1 MSRDQVIRQAIR
13 SVVGAQDISRKMA
26 GMVMQDIIEGKATG
40 AQIGAFLTAMQ
51 VKGPSIR
58 EIAAFARVMRARAV
72 PVCRGQRGTLLDTC
86 GTGGD
91 GTASFNIST
100 TAAFVAAGAG
110 VQVVKHG
117 NRSVSSR
124 CGSAD
129 VLETLGVNLS
139 VPPSR
144 NNEIIRDIGIAFLYA
159 PLYHPAMAKVAAL
172 RREIGIRTIF
182 NLLGPLTNPAGADAQ
197 LIGVY
202 NPALTRVFAEVLREL
217 GTPRAMVVHGAG
229 LDEITTTGETRVTE
243 LSGRRITDRTIRCT
257 DYGFA
262 EVDAGDIAGGD
273 AGENARILIDVLSG
287 EKGPHREIV
296 LLNSGAAIYT
306 AGRAGSIQEGIREA
320 IQSVDSGGA
329 MEKLNSLVD
338 ATGGMV

>member
-1 MSRDQVIRQAIR
+1 MSRDLVIRQAIS
-13 SVVGAQDISRKMA
+13 SVVGGRDLSREMSA
-26 GMVMQDIIEGKATG
+26 MVMHEIVEGKATG
-40 AQIGAFLTAMQ
+40 AQIGAFLAAMQ
-51 VKGPSIR
+51 VKGPSSG
-58 EIAAFARVMRARAV
+58 EIAEFARVMRARAV
-72 PVCRGQRGTLLDTC
+72 PVCRGQSGTLLDTC

-91 GTASFNIST
+91 GMASFNIST

-110 VQVVKHG
+110 VPVVKHG

-139 VPPSR
+139 VSPSR
-144 NNEIIRDIGIAFLYA
+144 NNEIIRDIGIVFLYA
-159 PLYHPAMAKVAAL
+159 PVYHPAMERVAAV

-202 NPALTRVFAEVLREL
+202 DPALTRVFAEVLKHL
-217 GTPRAMVVHGAG
+217 GTTRAMVVHGAG

-243 LSGRRITDRTIRCT
+243 LSGHLITDRTIRCS
-257 DYGFA
+257 DYGFE

-273 AGENARILIDVLSG
+273 AKENARILIDVLSG

-306 AGRAGSIQEGIREA
+306 AGRAGSIQEGITEA
-320 IQSVDSGGA
+320 IKSLTAGA
-329 MEKLNSLVD
+329 QWENS
-338 ATGGMV
+338 MHW

>member
-1 MSRDQVIRQAIR
+1 M
-13 SVVGAQDISRKMA
+13 
-26 GMVMQDIIEGKATG
+26 
-40 AQIGAFLTAMQ
+40 
-51 VKGPSIR
+51 
-58 EIAAFARVMRARAV
+58 
-72 PVCRGQRGTLLDTC
+72 
-86 GTGGD
+86 
-91 GTASFNIST
+91 ASFNIST

-159 PLYHPAMAKVAAL
+159 PLYHPAMQKVAVT

-202 NPALTRVFAEVLREL
+202 NPALTRVFAEVLR
-217 GTPRAMVVHGAG
+217 
-229 LDEITTTGETRVTE
+229 
-243 LSGRRITDRTIRCT
+243 
-257 DYGFA
+257 
-262 EVDAGDIAGGD
+262 
-273 AGENARILIDVLSG
+273 
-287 EKGPHREIV
+287 
-296 LLNSGAAIYT
+296 
-306 AGRAGSIQEGIREA
+306 
-320 IQSVDSGGA
+320 
-329 MEKLNSLVD
+329 
-338 ATGGMV
+338 

>member
-1 MSRDQVIRQAIR
+1 MNQDLVIRQAINT
-13 SVVGAQDISRKMA
+13 VLVGQDLSPHMTGTVMKEIVA
-26 GMVMQDIIEGKATG
+26 GEATG

-51 VKGPSIR
+51 VKGPSVG
-58 EIAAFARVMRARAV
+58 EITAFAQVMRGLAV
-72 PVCRGQRGTLLDTC
+72 PVCRGYPGHLLDTC

-91 GTASFNIST
+91 GKASFNIST

-110 VQVVKHG
+110 VPVVKHG

-139 VPPSR
+139 VPPFR
-144 NNEIIRDIGIAFLYA
+144 NNQMIRDIGIVFLYA
-159 PLYHPAMAKVAAL
+159 PLYHPAMQRVAVT

-202 NPALTRVFAEVLREL
+202 HPALTRVFAEVLRQL
-217 GTPRAMVVHGAG
+217 GTARAMVVHGAG
-229 LDEITTTGETRVTE
+229 LDEITTTGETQVTE
-243 LSGRRITDRTIRCT
+243 LSGNQITDRIIRCS
-257 DYGFA
+257 DYGFEEA
-262 EVDAGDIAGGD
+262 KSGDIEGGD
-273 AGENARILIDVLSG
+273 AKENARILTDVLSG
-287 EKGPHREIV
+287 EKGSHREIV

-306 AGRAGSIQEGIREA
+306 AGRTASIQEGITEA
-320 IQSVDSGGA
+320 ILSIDSGRA
-329 MEKLNSLVD
+329 MEKLHALID
-338 ATGGMV
+338 ATGSAA

>member
-1 MSRDQVIRQAIR
+1 MNQDQAIRQAINE
-13 SVVGAQDISRKMA
+13 VVSGRDLSPEMA
-26 GMVMQDIIEGKATG
+26 GIVMQEIISGPATG
-40 AQIGAFLTAMQ
+40 AQIGAFLAAMQ
-51 VKGPSIR
+51 VKGPTTG
-58 EIAAFARVMRARAV
+58 EIAAFARVMRSRAV
-72 PVCRGQRGTLLDTC
+72 PVCRGHKGMLLDTC

-91 GTASFNIST
+91 GMASFNIST

-110 VQVVKHG
+110 VPVVKHG

-139 VPPSR
+139 VPPSL

-159 PLYHPAMAKVAAL
+159 PLYHPAMERVAAT
-172 RREIGIRTIF
+172 RRELGIRTIF

-202 NPALTRVFAEVLREL
+202 NPGLTRVFAEVLRQL
-217 GTPRAMVVHGAG
+217 GTARAMVVHGAG
-229 LDEITTTGETRVTE
+229 LDEITTTGETQVTE
-243 LSGRRITDRTIRCT
+243 LSGSRITDRTIRCS
-257 DYGFA
+257 DYGFD
-262 EVDAGDIAGGD
+262 EVEVGDIAGGD
-273 AGENARILIDVLSG
+273 AGVNARILIDVLSG

-306 AGRAGSIQEGIREA
+306 AGRAGSIQEGITGA
-320 IQSVDSGGA
+320 ITSVDSGAA
-329 MEKLNSLVD
+329 MGKLSALVD
-338 ATGGMV
+338 ATGGVA